1 MNIQPQET
9 RTERRSRKTR
19 AKLMRAALQLFRER
33 GVDLTTIAEITE
45 RSDLG
50 KGTFYRHFE
59 SKSALLLALTEDAV
73 DRLLQ
78 HIRGA
83 TDGVE
88 GLQSI
93 MARLLDVH
101 VAFFT
106 EHADEFT
113 LLFQSR
119 LFLTTERDEEQALE
133 APVMRYLD
141 GLAAVIGA
149 AAATPVPSRRLRR
162 LACALAGYVS
172 GFLSFAY
179 VGLSEQELK
188 ASFTPLREAFAST
201 ATALL
206 ADREP
211 VRLAG

>member
-1 MNIQPQET
+1 MSMQPQET
-9 RTERRSRKTR
+9 RTERRFRKTR

-33 GVDLTTIAEITE
+33 GVDVTTIAEITE

-59 SKSALLLALTEDAV
+59 SKSELLLALTEDAV
-73 DRLLQ
+73 DRLLG
-78 HIRGA
+78 HIRAGTEGA
-83 TDGVE
+83 Q
-88 GLQSI
+88 GLVAVLSK
-93 MARLLDVH
+93 LLDVH

-119 LFLTTERDEEQALE
+119 LFLATEREEEQALE

-141 GLAAVIGA
+141 GLSDVIAKAAS
-149 AAATPVPSRRLRR
+149 TPVTGRQLRR

-179 VGLSEQELK
+179 VGLSEHELE

-201 ATALL
+201 AAALM
-206 ADREP
+206 ADKEP